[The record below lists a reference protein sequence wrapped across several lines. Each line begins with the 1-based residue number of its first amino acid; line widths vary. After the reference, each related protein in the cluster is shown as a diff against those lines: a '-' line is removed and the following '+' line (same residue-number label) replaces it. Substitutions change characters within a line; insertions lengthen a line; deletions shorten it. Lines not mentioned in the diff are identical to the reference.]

1 MVGSMF
7 ARIAAWFKTVLAV
20 FGMGEDPLDKE
31 VEDARV
37 AFKAAMD
44 TDKVSDATGPE

>member
-1 MVGSMF
+1 VGSMF
-7 ARIAAWFKTVLAV
+7 ATIAAWFKTVLAA
-20 FGMGEDPLDKE
+20 FGMGQDPLDKE
-31 VEDARV
+31 IDEARA